1 MSRKEP
7 VLMSIEQTPP
17 PCDPLHLLSM
27 EKLRRM
33 LLDKSGPI
41 TWEVSDTW
49 VACDGDGWTIGADE
63 PATEDQVRELMV
75 RAGGVAKVVNF
86 E

>member
-1 MSRKEP
+1 
-7 VLMSIEQTPP
+7 MSIEQPLP
-17 PCDPLHLLSM
+17 PCDPLHPLSV

-33 LLDKSGPI
+33 LLEKSGPI

-49 VACDGDGWTIGADE
+49 GACDGDGWTIGADE

-75 RAGGVAKVVNF
+75 RSDGVAKLVDF